1 MPYRT
6 SIRVRKRRRTKYN
19 NKKHRTYRKSKVKR
33 DRTKRHRTKRHRTK
47 HQRYKRRT
55 KHVRRKKYNKKQKGG
70 MSLFSPGPVPDISLL
85 GNQMGYITGVNNL
98 RAAISPCIA
107 SCSAEIQN
115 GSTKCS
121 TSMNSAIKS
130 ANTSIKQAT
139 QTPNGQIGKNILD
152 AAISKATGECK

>member
-19 NKKHRTYRKSKVKR
+19 NKKHRTYRKSKV
-33 DRTKRHRTKRHRTK
+33 KRHRTK

-121 TSMNSAIKS
+121 TSMNSAIKN

-139 QTPNGQIGKNILD
+139 QTPNGEVGKNILD